1 MDMIRNHKHYARHI
15 FMGLV
20 YKTRHFTDSGILLK
34 YYGKKGEMYMGD
46 IKDVLEIISKINIPW
61 YLKAG
66 IAVIIIILLVI
77 GLLLKGYRLSLI
89 HISEPTRH

>member
-46 IKDVLEIISKINIPW
+46 IKDVLETS
-61 YLKAG
+61 LD
-66 IAVIIIILLVI
+66 
-77 GLLLKGYRLSLI
+77 KGTQRKTTENELPSL
-89 HISEPTRH
+89 TQCTA